1 MKDRNDYV
9 PTMDELRARIPEC
22 NPDLRL
28 QKDAETLAKLIGK
41 KVVHLTSKWD
51 EERRTFRKFYEI
63 REVSGVELEC
73 EPHKAIILRF
83 TNGDPLVFMN
93 LDQFDDYICKVDEYG
108 SIREYLE
115 AKGFSAFN

>member
-1 MKDRNDYV
+1 
-9 PTMDELRARIPEC
+9 MDTESKIEFDPNYTLE
-22 NPDLRL
+22 
-28 QKDAETLAKLIGK
+28 KDAETLAKLIGK

-51 EERRTFRKFYEI
+51 EERRTFRKFYDI
-63 REVSGVELEC
+63 REISSVELEC

-93 LDQFDDYICKVDEYG
+93 LDQFDDYICKVDDYG
-108 SIREYLE
+108 SIGEYLE